1 MLVKEH
7 EAMTC
12 FKVKLDFHDYD
23 LLEFEE
29 YQHMR
34 LNIDEHNNT
43 RLFAKNNTMVFLSEK
58 ETLLEAKEKHWALQV
73 ILLCSGLSL
82 SPFPSYY
89 LSYSR

>member
-12 FKVKLDFHDYD
+12 FKVKLDLHDYD

-34 LNIDEHNNT
+34 PSHNNT
-43 RLFAKNNTMVFLSEK
+43 RLFAKNNTMVFLSEN